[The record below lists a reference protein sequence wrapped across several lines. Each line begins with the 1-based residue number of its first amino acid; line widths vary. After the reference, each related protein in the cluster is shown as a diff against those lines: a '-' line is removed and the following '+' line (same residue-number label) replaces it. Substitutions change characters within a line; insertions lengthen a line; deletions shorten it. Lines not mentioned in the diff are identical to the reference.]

1 MRYTSADD
9 HGNSR
14 WRFSHNSNA
23 VFFLISSYSKLVEI
37 IDVWSHRKIGMN
49 SNGYFI
55 ASCSVLP
62 TNSYLLLVQSFIITD
77 IIVIMFFFRLHF
89 FILFL
94 YFDSMKQCC
103 RVKKHM
109 KKKKRINEAVRSEST
124 CCFFGSIFCCFFYLP
139 SANCTTLMMRSEHCT
154 GCGLLIKWN
163 QINMIASVC
172 VFAIHEWMNRSI
184 YWVN

>member
-109 KKKKRINEAVRSEST
+109 KKKNEST
-124 CCFFGSIFCCFFYLP
+124 RQLEANPHVVFSVRYFAASSIC
-139 SANCTTLMMRSEHCT
+139 RV
-154 GCGLLIKWN
+154 
-163 QINMIASVC
+163 QIVLHWWCDRNTVRVAAC
-172 VFAIHEWMNRSI
+172 
-184 YWVN
+184 